1 MQLEHGGEGSLGT
14 QCPLT
19 RSVLLET
26 VLTDSHDQGKDL
38 AWGSLG
44 RTWDGVM
51 IPKKS
56 KEGSEARSGS

>member
-26 VLTDSHDQGKDL
+26 VLTDSRDQEKDL